1 MLKKILLDGKEF
13 HFTRPDLPIFIHG
26 EEHVGASLF
35 TVSVLADLYAQGSK
49 IIALTGYPMARDEFE
64 EQTGA
69 EENAKF
75 FTKENEELFITN
87 IQTNSDVN
95 DRVILIKNIELFSEE
110 IFNTVKD
117 FSNVIISGDL
127 NKCSFKEKIL
137 QKSFNTSTY
146 FSPLDEALP
155 ELQEYEGY
163 FVSQNNTGRVSLEV

>member
-1 MLKKILLDGKEF
+1 MLKKIFLDHKEF
-13 HFTRPDLPIFIHG
+13 HFTQSALPILIHG
-26 EEHVGASLF
+26 KEHTGSSLF
-35 TVSVLADLYAQGSK
+35 TISALTDLYSQGLK
-49 IIALTGYPMARDEFE
+49 IIVLTGYPMARDEFE

-69 EENAKF
+69 EENAQF

-110 IFNTVKD
+110 IFDTVKD
-117 FSNVIISGDL
+117 FSDVIISGDL

-137 QKSFNTSTY
+137 QKSFNTSIY

-163 FVSQNNTGRVSLEV
+163 FVSQNNIGRVSLEV

>member
-13 HFTRPDLPIFIHG
+13 HFTHVDLPILIHG

-49 IIALTGYPMARDEFE
+49 IIALTGYPMARDAFV